1 MKNKKFVLI
10 VLIPIFLHLMIFMIG
25 PIIGGLAISFFDYNP
40 LRSDNHFVGLDN
52 FVRLVQDPA
61 FWKATKKHIVL
72 RCDYRCTEYRDILGN
87 RTADQYV

>member
-1 MKNKKFVLI
+1 
-10 VLIPIFLHLMIFMIG
+10 MIFMIG

-52 FVRLVQDPA
+52 FVRRTGSSILESNE
-61 FWKATKKHIVL
+61 KHIVL